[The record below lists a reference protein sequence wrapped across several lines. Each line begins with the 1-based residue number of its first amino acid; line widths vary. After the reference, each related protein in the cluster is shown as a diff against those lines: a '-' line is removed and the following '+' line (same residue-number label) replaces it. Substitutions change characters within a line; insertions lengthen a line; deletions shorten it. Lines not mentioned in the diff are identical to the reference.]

1 MTEDPRIE
9 PQSHAGHGAAHE
21 PSLMQ
26 VDELAEFEKGLSA
39 RTKVP
44 PERLEEYYAW
54 SEARIR
60 QEVDATARILKRFA
74 EAVVNSMDDATSTS
88 DFLQELDLQTI
99 ARDHDWRELFHAL
112 RDQNAGYQ
120 GHKRALLVKYLQYL
134 SFRKK
139 LLSFIHAKKAG
150 LEETC
155 DRWDPSVVA
164 QAEALQRA
172 KMGEVKKKQEATQE
186 SSKEYMRLILG
197 EPVRVLLPY
206 GRKPELLLA
215 GHLYRLMGT
224 RTPCLVDQNGVMYFL
239 KVGRNM
245 VGRHPE
251 CDIII
256 DPNFRDVSRVHMIIE
271 WAGHAEVTITDLSS
285 RGTLVS
291 AESVAPGSRT
301 HEADID

>member
-1 MTEDPRIE
+1 MTEN
-9 PQSHAGHGAAHE
+9 PQTDRRSHAGESGALG
-21 PSLMQ
+21 PSLAD
-26 VDELAEFEKGLSA
+26 VDSLTDFERGLSA

-54 SEARIR
+54 SETRIR

-74 EAVVNSMDDATSTS
+74 EAVVDAMDNPTST
-88 DFLQELDLQTI
+88 DNFLRELDLQSI
-99 ARDHDWRELFHAL
+99 ARDHDWREIFAAL
-112 RDQNAGYQ
+112 RGHGAGYQ
-120 GHKRALLVKYLQYL
+120 GHKRAVLVKYLQYL
-134 SFRKK
+134 SFRRK

-150 LEETC
+150 LEETY
-155 DRWDPSVVA
+155 DKWDPAVVA
-164 QAEALQRA
+164 QAEALQKA
-172 KMGEVKKKQEATQE
+172 KRGGAKREPSAQEP
-186 SSKEYMRLILG
+186 SKEYVRLTLG

-256 DPNFRDVSRVHMIIE
+256 DPNFRDVSRVHMIVE

-291 AESVAPGSRT
+291 AESVAPNARP
-301 HEADID
+301 E

>member
-1 MTEDPRIE
+1 MTDNPHPDLRSRAGESVAAE
-9 PQSHAGHGAAHE
+9 PALAE
-21 PSLMQ
+21 PSS
-26 VDELAEFEKGLSA
+26 LADFEKGLSA

-44 PERLEEYYAW
+44 PDRLEEYYSW

-74 EAVVNSMDDATSTS
+74 EAVVNSMDDPRSTS
-88 DFLQELDLQTI
+88 DFLTELDLQTI
-99 ARDHDWRELFHAL
+99 ARDHDWREIFSAL
-112 RDQNAGYQ
+112 RGHADTYQ

-139 LLSFIHAKKAG
+139 LLSFIHAKKSG
-150 LEETC
+150 LDETC
-155 DRWDPSVVA
+155 EKWDPNVLVE
-164 QAEALQRA
+164 AEALQKAKEQGRA
-172 KMGEVKKKQEATQE
+172 APAAPDE
-186 SSKEYMRLILG
+186 SSKEYMRLTLG

-291 AESVAPGSRT
+291 AESVAPLPR
-301 HEADID
+301 ADDD

>member
-1 MTEDPRIE
+1 MTDIPRNE
-9 PQSHAGHGAAHE
+9 PRSHAGHGAAHE

-26 VDELAEFEKGLSA
+26 VQELADFEKGLSA

-44 PERLEEYYAW
+44 PERLEEFYAW

-74 EAVVNSMDDATSTS
+74 EAVVNSMDDATSTN

-99 ARDHDWRELFHAL
+99 ARDHDWRELFYSL
-112 RDQNAGYQ
+112 RDQSSGFQ

-150 LEETC
+150 LDETC
-155 DRWDPSVVA
+155 ERWDPSVVA

-172 KMGEVKKKQEATQE
+172 KASEAKKHEATQE
-186 SSKEYMRLILG
+186 SSKEYVRLILG

-239 KVGRNM
+239 KAGRNM

-291 AESVAPGSRT
+291 AESVASGSRT
-301 HEADID
+301 AAVETD